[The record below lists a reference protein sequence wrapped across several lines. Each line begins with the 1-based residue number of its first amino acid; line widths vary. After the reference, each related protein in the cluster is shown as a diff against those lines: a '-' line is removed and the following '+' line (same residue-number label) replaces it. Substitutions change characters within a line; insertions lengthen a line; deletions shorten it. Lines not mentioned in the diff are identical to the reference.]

1 MLKLSVKL
9 SGPRLLFVGI
19 FLITFSISLLVI
31 VLFIFSNSS
40 WFSLESM
47 HVFFQE
53 FIHFSQVVIFYWISV
68 VYGSLYDPLYIWV
81 VSCDFFFISNFI
93 ESLLF
98 FSWGV
103 WRFINFVYLLKE
115 PTFTFMDLC
124 YYFLVSYFIYFWS
137 DLYDFLSSVDLGFSF
152 SSFSSWLDCLFEI
165 FFLFLEVRLNCC
177 KLPF

>member
-1 MLKLSVKL
+1 MFIVLRFLGKEFEKDRCYLFSKRLLKLSVKL

-53 FIHFSQVVIFYWISV
+53 FIHFPQVVIFYWITV

-81 VSCDFFFISNFI
+81 VSCDFFFFISNFT

-98 FSWGV
+98 FSWV
-103 WRFINFVYLLKE
+103 WLKIYQFCLHSQGTNFYFYWSLLL
-115 PTFTFMDLC
+115 FSCFLFHL
-124 YYFLVSYFIYFWS
+124 FLVWS
-137 DLYDFLSSVDLGFSF
+137 LWVPFFC
-152 SSFSSWLDCLFEI
+152 WLWV
-165 FFLFLEVRLNCC
+165 FFLLFL
-177 KLPF
+177 